1 MGEFQANGV
10 PVIRGGDIREGRIVC
25 DDAKRVSREVSEQ
38 FRRTILRGGE
48 IVINLISEPGH
59 CAIVPPDFAGANV
72 SRDVGVIPVLPEVSC
87 DYIDYFLKSPQCVS
101 WFEAR
106 LQGSVTQK
114 INLSTLKSAPVPLPP
129 LAQQRRIA
137 GVLRALDDKIELN
150 RQTNETLEAMT
161 WALFKSWF
169 IDFDPVRAKMEGCSP
184 SCMDAATAASF
195 PDSLCKTE
203 GVFHPTGWR
212 TLSFDEEVSFLN
224 GLALQKFPVA
234 EGEPFLPVIK
244 IAQIRAGNSEG
255 ADRASLSVPLS
266 HRIDDG
272 DLIFSW
278 SGSLMVRLWVGGP
291 GALNQ
296 HLFKVTSATFPRWF
310 IHGWLQH
317 HLPGFQAIAADKATT
332 MGHIQRHHLSEAK
345 IVAPSADVFERANRL
360 IAPLE
365 EQVIQ
370 NDKESRTLREL
381 RDQLLPRL
389 FSGELRVREVER
401 VVEAAV

>member
-1 MGEFQANGV
+1 M
-10 PVIRGGDIREGRIVC
+10 
-25 DDAKRVSREVSEQ
+25 
-38 FRRTILRGGE
+38 
-48 IVINLISEPGH
+48 
-59 CAIVPPDFAGANV
+59 
-72 SRDVGVIPVLPEVSC
+72 PEVSC